1 MTPDPEGPHS
11 LRAMEGSPDRGGSG
25 PLEPLAAAS
34 PRSPSAAAGAGQP
47 PGFGVETQAEVRR
60 RRDVRVHVAD
70 T

>member
-1 MTPDPEGPHS
+1 
-11 LRAMEGSPDRGGSG
+11 MEGSPDRGGSG

-60 RRDVRVHVAD
+60 GMFEFRHRGHGG
-70 T
+70 